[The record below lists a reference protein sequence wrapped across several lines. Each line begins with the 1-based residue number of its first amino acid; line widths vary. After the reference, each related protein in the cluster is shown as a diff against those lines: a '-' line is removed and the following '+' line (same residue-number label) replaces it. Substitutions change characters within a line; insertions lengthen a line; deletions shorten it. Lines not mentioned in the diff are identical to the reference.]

1 MSALAAS
8 GVPAIA
14 QTLPPSLMTP
24 TAERL
29 RAAWLS
35 SRPLPGGTTDVTLP
49 DGTRLLVDVVTPDSA
64 REYLTRMGEDALVV
78 AFLDEAA
85 DGQVPA
91 PLRLLRD
98 DPRFERVRIFLLGK
112 DTRFLAAGGLG
123 DLDVEAVLDAGELSA
138 PGFTRALEQ
147 GLRAHRALG
156 ANPLIPRFYL
166 DATFNKVFD
175 WFENTR
181 WTWAD
186 LGDFSKVDRS
196 LLTDE
201 EIDLLKESAIIE
213 FGTLPGAHNFL
224 REWGDEYSFSSWALS
239 WGAEESRHSLVQCRY
254 LEALGISVPAKH
266 AMYKREPYPM
276 GQDKAGTLM
285 MNIISE
291 ARAAEYYKTL
301 AAQTREPVLRNI
313 WTVLGRD
320 EGRHARAFLVFCKE
334 LCALNREHLQAAL
347 KMAYVWLADRSDGV
361 KHPAGHFYPHST
373 SATGLKQV
381 EKQNEGVTD
390 RADARVFAMLRG
402 LTNDEGLR
410 TVRDLKRT
418 LREMA

>member
-1 MSALAAS
+1 MSVHATSSGLSAAQ
-8 GVPAIA
+8 V
-14 QTLPPSLMTP
+14 PPSLMTP
-24 TAERL
+24 APSL
-29 RAAWLS
+29 RAVWLA
-35 SRPLPGGTTDVTLP
+35 SRALPGGTSEVSLA
-49 DGTRLLVDVVTPDSA
+49 DGTRLALDAVAPERA
-64 REYLTRMGEDALVV
+64 REYLTRASEDALVV
-78 AFLDEAA
+78 AFLDEPA
-85 DGQVPA
+85 DGQPSA

-98 DPRFERVRIFLLGK
+98 DPRFERTRIFLLG
-112 DTRFLAAGGLG
+112 TSPRLLSAGGLG
-123 DLDVEAVLDAGELSA
+123 DLDVEAVIDAESLGAGGLA
-138 PGFTRALEQ
+138 RAVEQ

-156 ANPLIPRFYL
+156 SNPLIPRFYL
-166 DATFNKVFD
+166 NATFNKVFD

-181 WTWAD
+181 WTWSD

-196 LLTDE
+196 LLSDE
-201 EIDLLKESAIIE
+201 EIELLKESAIIE

-276 GQDKAGTLM
+276 GKDRAGTLM

-301 AAQTREPVLRNI
+301 ASQTREPVLRDI
-313 WTVLGRD
+313 WTILGRD

-334 LCALNREHLQAAL
+334 LCELDRSHLNAAL
-347 KMAYVWLADRSDGV
+347 RMAYVWLADRSDGV

-373 SATGLKQV
+373 SATGLRQV
-381 EKQNEGVTD
+381 EKSHQGVTD

-402 LTNDEGLR
+402 LTGDAGLR
-410 TVRDLKRT
+410 TVKDLKRT
-418 LREMA
+418 LRELV

>member
-1 MSALAAS
+1 MSVLSTS
-8 GVPAIA
+8 GGISAV
-14 QTLPPSLMTP
+14 QVPPSLMAP
-24 TAERL
+24 AAPSL
-29 RAAWLS
+29 RAVWLS
-35 SRPLPGGTTDVTLP
+35 ARPLPGGASEVSLA
-49 DGTRLLVDVVTPDSA
+49 DGTRLAVDTVTPERA
-64 REYLTRMGEDALVV
+64 REYLSRASEDALVV
-78 AFLDEAA
+78 AFLDEPV
-85 DGQVPA
+85 DGQPSA
-91 PLRLLRD
+91 ALRLLRD
-98 DPRFERVRIFLLGK
+98 DPRFERTRLFLLGQAP
-112 DTRFLAAGGLG
+112 RFLAAGGLG
-123 DLDVEAVLDAGELSA
+123 DLDVEAVLDAGALGGGGLA
-138 PGFTRALEQ
+138 RAVEQ
-147 GLRAHRALG
+147 GLRAHKALG
-156 ANPLIPRFYL
+156 SNPLIPRFYL
-166 DATFNKVFD
+166 NATFNKVFD

-201 EIDLLKESAIIE
+201 EIELLKESAIIE

-276 GQDKAGTLM
+276 GRDRAGTLM

-301 AAQTREPVLRNI
+301 AGQTREPVLRNI
-313 WTVLGRD
+313 WTILGRD

-334 LCALNREHLQAAL
+334 LCELDRAHLQAAL
-347 KMAYVWLADRSDGV
+347 QMAYVWLADRSEGV

-373 SATGLKQV
+373 SATGLRQV
-381 EKQNEGVTD
+381 EKTHQGVTD

-402 LTNDEGLR
+402 LTGDEGMR

-418 LREMA
+418 LRDMA